1 MKFIILLQKEIEM
14 SKYDVEDYSSEPE
27 HGNSHYNG
35 VPSWYGKHA
44 MEQYRMQPK
53 YCEPGLAGDAMEGE
67 KRNTQIGPKIL

>member
-1 MKFIILLQKEIEM
+1 MQGNLKM
-14 SKYDVEDYSSEPE
+14 KYDVEDYSDAPE

-44 MEQYRMQPK
+44 MSQLKAQPK
-53 YCEPGLAGDAMEGE
+53 YCEPGLTDTGMQGE